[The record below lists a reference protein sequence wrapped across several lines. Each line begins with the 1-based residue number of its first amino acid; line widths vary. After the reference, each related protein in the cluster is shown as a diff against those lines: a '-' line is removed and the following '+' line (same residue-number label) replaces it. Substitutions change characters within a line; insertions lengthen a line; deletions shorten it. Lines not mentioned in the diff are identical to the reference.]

1 MKILITEEQYKLIK
15 EEFGRDWIDDEY
27 ADEYPKYK
35 DMLINAIKMDIKAWG
50 ENDTS
55 ILMAEDGNKV
65 IIDYRKKSKTLYYD
79 YDFADGIER
88 LLPWHIYVRHFKY
101 ALYDFFKG
109 IFPTIEIKNVT
120 GANIT
125 YY

>member
-1 MKILITEEQYKLIK
+1 MKNIIRKILK
-15 EEFGRDWIDDEY
+15 EEFGRDWIDAEY

-35 DMLINAIKMDIKAWG
+35 DILIKAIKMDVKAWG
-50 ENDTS
+50 EDDTS

-79 YDFADGIER
+79 YDFADGVER
-88 LLPWHIYVRHFKY
+88 LLPWPIYVRHFKY

-109 IFPTIEIKNVT
+109 VFPDIEIKNVT
-120 GANIT
+120 VAHIT
-125 YY
+125 YH